1 MIQKILTYAY
11 IFLGIASFCYWISA
25 LLAVFR
31 MLKHRLPGR
40 SLLSV
45 ATTGVFNEA
54 NFTDE
59 GNHQRRKLVHAMTR
73 FMTIIIGMVVVV
85 FLGIQTQG

>member
-1 MIQKILTYAY
+1 MIQKFLTYAY

-31 MLKHRLPGR
+31 MLKHREPGH

-59 GNHQRRKLVHAMTR
+59 GNHQRKKLVHAMTR
-73 FMTIIIGMVVVV
+73 FMLVIGGMAVVV